1 MQKKELVMVF
11 YNNVVEDAQKRLVE
25 KLERDADLL
34 ETTAANLRK
43 KAKRLAQDDEGVA
56 TKEEQALWAMNELEN
71 MVRNLN
77 MQDTARHVLELTQ
90 AKMTLEFKKEQ
101 A

>member
-56 TKEEQALWAMNELEN
+56 IKEEQALWAMNELEN